1 MESFPDNKLSYLWFL
16 KHISH
21 FLASM
26 LLAFSFPYLI
36 LILPV
41 HLCTCTSTNTI
52 CIQTIA
58 SCETFWIASLPS
70 LFSPSWI
77 CLVHMLCNIYLG
89 TNENFIWELMRI
101 SSSHIFS
108 KSSLM
113 YDLPCQLFEIFLEKT
128 WSYICLWAQQ
138 CLTTGRLIVYTCGL
152 IIVYLWKKQ

>member
-26 LLAFSFPYLI
+26 LLAFSFPHLI

-41 HLCTCTSTNTI
+41 HLCTFTSTNTI
-52 CIQTIA
+52 CTQTIA
-58 SCETFWIASLPS
+58 SCETWIASLPS
-70 LFSPSWI
+70 HFPPPEFVWCTCSAI
-77 CLVHMLCNIYLG
+77 
-89 TNENFIWELMRI
+89 FIWELMRI
-101 SSSHIFS
+101 SFSHIFA

-113 YDLPCQLFEIFLEKT
+113 YALPCQLFEIFLEKT
-128 WSYICLWAQQ
+128 WSYIFLWAQQ
-138 CLTTGRLIVYTCGL
+138 CLTTGRLIVYTCGF